1 MFAEMKLLQRVW
13 RGWCLY
19 SEIHQQK
26 KRLKDHANSI
36 ANRNMLRLY
45 WIVWTEGVEQQVVTR
60 QKEKDAFQFWRTSLL
75 FKMWMEWQSEME
87 TSHDIKY
94 ELRIAEQNYQTSL
107 LCKIIQSW
115 KKYLQD
121 KHAREEMKTWANSHR
136 NNQLLKYCLSK
147 WSQSWVSEVR
157 LKHLGHQVH
166 SKRTISLKQ
175 DVFQKWKFYVS
186 VVKSGRESLKQASII
201 YKRKLLRMCF
211 LGFQRHHAQQQCKH
225 SQEQTAI
232 TYRNRKLLLHSWVV
246 WIHRLDILEEKAL
259 STRTDLAHKYYR
271 CHLLEVTYTAWCFYV
286 DKEKLK
292 EAKRA
297 KAVCFFES
305 SVLPKYF
312 SMWKRYHCQKSIET
326 SLKQSALQ
334 YRRCVVYLHTVS

>member
-1 MFAEMKLLQRVW
+1 
-13 RGWCLY
+13 
-19 SEIHQQK
+19 
-26 KRLKDHANSI
+26 
-36 ANRNMLRLY
+36 
-45 WIVWTEGVEQQVVTR
+45 
-60 QKEKDAFQFWRTSLL
+60 
-75 FKMWMEWQSEME
+75 
-87 TSHDIKY
+87 
-94 ELRIAEQNYQTSL
+94 
-107 LCKIIQSW
+107 
-115 KKYLQD
+115 
-121 KHAREEMKTWANSHR
+121 
-136 NNQLLKYCLSK
+136 
-147 WSQSWVSEVR
+147 
-157 LKHLGHQVH
+157 
-166 SKRTISLKQ
+166 
-175 DVFQKWKFYVS
+175 
-186 VVKSGRESLKQASII
+186 LKQASII